1 MTYKVHA
8 TLLDWHLNVIVIG
21 FLMIDAPL
29 FYYFIC
35 VACRIFGRPTLE
47 GQRCMNCTLCSTIW
61 KSIVCK
67 RRQQTPSSKVK
78 KKKHLRR
85 LSIDHT
91 RLSWHQTTAQRSC
104 LKELKR
110 LLQSFLS
117 FDRMKSSARLLI
129 KSDETKGN
137 LYT

>member
-1 MTYKVHA
+1 MHELHS
-8 TLLDWHLNVIVIG
+8 LLNHLE
-21 FLMIDAPL
+21 IDCLQAS
-29 FYYFIC
+29 
-35 VACRIFGRPTLE
+35 
-47 GQRCMNCTLCSTIW
+47 STDSEL
-61 KSIVCK
+61 KGK
-67 RRQQTPSSKVK
+67 E
-78 KKKHLRR
+78 KKHLRR

-104 LKELKR
+104 IKELKR